1 VPTLQKTTY
10 QFVFALLAV
19 LMGLRA
25 YLQARRA
32 GTWSWR
38 RFGLLLLGVLVV
50 IALGV
55 PYSMWLARVLGPR
68 HTPLAVVLI
77 IVPIFATVG
86 LLAYFL
92 RPLKPPPPSAPHRAL
107 HK

>member
-1 VPTLQKTTY
+1 VATVQKTTY
-10 QFVFALLAV
+10 QFFFALLAV
-19 LMGLRA
+19 LLGLRA

-32 GTWSWR
+32 GAWSWR

-68 HTPLAVVLI
+68 HTALAVVLI

-92 RPLKPPPPSAPHRAL
+92 RPKNTPPHSAQFRR
-107 HK
+107 KT